1 MLKNVVRN
9 IKFLS
14 NNDLRFLKANSE
26 EDNLKYEI
34 YDSFKKIKIPIIKTI
49 DQTIETLINTEK
61 SLVRFGDGEFE
72 LLEGK
77 SISFQESSQEISL
90 RMKEVLSSKDD
101 NIMIAIPKI
110 IYEEKNNIPF
120 HEKSFWNM
128 NGIKYRK
135 IIFDHCDFN
144 RIYYNAQVTLAF
156 SSYLRYDLETYFSK
170 LQSIWNQKEI
180 AIIIGN
186 NIMKDIKY
194 NIFDN
199 ASSVEYQIAPNRNA
213 FGRYNLIL
221 ENAKKI
227 DKNKIIFI
235 VLGPTATILAY
246 DLAKEGYRALDI
258 GHLIKSYDWYKK
270 NKFIIQETA
279 GEFFSPD

>member
-1 MLKNVVRN
+1 MLKNVVHN

-77 SISFQESSQEISL
+77 SISFQKSSQEISL
-90 RMKEVLSSKDD
+90 RMKEVLSSKED
-101 NIMIAIPKI
+101 NIMVAIPKI

-120 HEKSFWNM
+120 HERSFWNM
-128 NGIKYRK
+128 NGTKYRK
-135 IIFDHCDFN
+135 IIFDYCDFN

-170 LQSIWNQKEI
+170 LQSIWNQKKI

-186 NIMKDIKY
+186 NIMKNIKY

-199 ASSVEYQIAPNRNA
+199 ASSIEYQIAPNINA
-213 FGRYNLIL
+213 FDRYNLIL